1 MIKIL
6 TGLLCFT
13 MITTPIENR
22 EIEEVRVKEEFASAH
37 DPIRERILLKRDG
50 YKLLFKKK
58 DVVQEKLDRLEE
70 ERVKKEESERA
81 RIEEKEREKK
91 EKEKQEREASLNKIF
106 KLSFYTTLP
115 EENGGHANMANGKPI
130 LGAYN
135 VVASNYYPLG
145 TKIYLEGF
153 GTMVVSDRGGSAFNS
168 SARLDV
174 LIQRRE
180 GESTADYKA
189 RVRKLGRQEVS
200 GKIIK

>member
-22 EIEEVRVKEEFASAH
+22 EIEEVKIKEEFASAH

-58 DVVQEKLDRLEE
+58 DVVQEELDRLEE
-70 ERVKKEESERA
+70 ERIKKEEAERIA
-81 RIEEKEREKK
+81 AEEKKRQE
-91 EKEKQEREASLNKIF
+91 QERKSSLNKIF

-115 EENGGHANMANGKPI
+115 EENGGYTNMANGKPI
-130 LGAYN
+130 VGAYN

-168 SARLDV
+168 SDRLDV

-180 GESTADYKA
+180 GESVANYKA
-189 RVRKLGRQEVS
+189 RVRKLGRQQIP
-200 GKIIK
+200 GKIVD

>member
-1 MIKIL
+1 
-6 TGLLCFT
+6 

-22 EIEEVRVKEEFASAH
+22 EIEEVKIKEEFASAH

-58 DVVQEKLDRLEE
+58 DVVQEELDRLEE
-70 ERVKKEESERA
+70 ERIKKEEAEKMA
-81 RIEEKEREKK
+81 AEKKEREKQK
-91 EKEKQEREASLNKIF
+91 REASLNKVF

-130 LGAYN
+130 TGAYN
-135 VVASNYYPLG
+135 VLASNYYPLG

-168 SARLDV
+168 PDRLDV

-180 GESTADYKA
+180 GESVANYKA
-189 RVRKLGRQEVS
+189 RVRKLGRQQIS
-200 GKIIK
+200 GKIVD

>member
-1 MIKIL
+1 MIKIF

-13 MITTPIENR
+13 MITTPIDNR

-58 DVVQEKLDRLEE
+58 DVVQEELDRLEE
-70 ERVKKEESERA
+70 ERIKKEEA
-81 RIEEKEREKK
+81 EKMAAEKR
-91 EKEKQEREASLNKIF
+91 EKEKQEKEASLNKVF

-130 LGAYN
+130 VGAYN

-168 SARLDV
+168 PDRLDV
-174 LIQRRE
+174 LIQRKE
-180 GESTADYKA
+180 GESVANYKA
-189 RVRKLGRQEVS
+189 RVRKLGRQQIS
-200 GKIIK
+200 GKIVD

>member
-22 EIEEVRVKEEFASAH
+22 EIEEVKIKEEFASAH

-58 DVVQEKLDRLEE
+58 DVVQEELDRLEE
-70 ERVKKEESERA
+70 ERIKKEEAERIA
-81 RIEEKEREKK
+81 AEEKKRQE
-91 EKEKQEREASLNKIF
+91 QERKSSLNKIF

-115 EENGGHANMANGKPI
+115 EENGGYTNMANGKPI
-130 LGAYN
+130 VGAYN

-168 SARLDV
+168 SDRLDV

-180 GESTADYKA
+180 GESVANYKA
-189 RVRKLGRQEVS
+189 RVRKLGRQQIS
-200 GKIIK
+200 GKIVD

>member
-22 EIEEVRVKEEFASAH
+22 EIEEVKIKEEFASTH

-58 DVVQEKLDRLEE
+58 DVVQEKLDKLEE
-70 ERVKKEESERA
+70 ERIKKEEAERA
-81 RIEEKEREKK
+81 KIEKQEREKR
-91 EKEKQEREASLNKIF
+91 EREASLNKVF

-115 EENGGHANMANGKPI
+115 EENGGHSNMANGKPI
-130 LGAYN
+130 VGAYN

>member
-1 MIKIL
+1 MIKIF

-13 MITTPIENR
+13 MITTPIDNR

-58 DVVQEKLDRLEE
+58 DVVQEELDRLEE
-70 ERVKKEESERA
+70 ERIKKEEA
-81 RIEEKEREKK
+81 EKMAAEKR
-91 EKEKQEREASLNKIF
+91 EKEKQEKEASLNKVF

-130 LGAYN
+130 VGAYN

-168 SARLDV
+168 STRLDV
-174 LIQRRE
+174 LVQRRE

>member
-1 MIKIL
+1 MIKIF

-22 EIEEVRVKEEFASAH
+22 DIEEVKVKEEFASAH

-58 DVVQEKLDRLEE
+58 DVVQEKLDKLEE
-70 ERVKKEESERA
+70 ERIKKEEAERA
-81 RIEEKEREKK
+81 KIEKQEREKR
-91 EKEKQEREASLNKIF
+91 EREASLNKVF

-130 LGAYN
+130 VGAYN

-168 SARLDV
+168 PDRLDV

-180 GESTADYKA
+180 GESVANYKA
-189 RVRKLGRQEVS
+189 RVRKLGRQQIS
-200 GKIIK
+200 GKIVD

>member
-1 MIKIL
+1 MIKIF

-13 MITTPIENR
+13 MITTPIDNK
-22 EIEEVRVKEEFASAH
+22 EIEEVRVEEEFASAH

-70 ERVKKEESERA
+70 ERIKKEEAEKKA
-81 RIEEKEREKK
+81 AEEKER
-91 EKEKQEREASLNKIF
+91 EKQEREASLNKVF

-115 EENGGHANMANGKPI
+115 EENGGHVNMANGKPI
-130 LGAYN
+130 VGAYN

-168 SARLDV
+168 STRLDV
-174 LIQRRE
+174 LVQRRE

>member
-22 EIEEVRVKEEFASAH
+22 KIEEVKIKEEFASAH

-58 DVVQEKLDRLEE
+58 DVVQEELDRLEE
-70 ERVKKEESERA
+70 ERIKKEEAERMA
-81 RIEEKEREKK
+81 AEEKKRQE
-91 EKEKQEREASLNKIF
+91 QERKSSLNKIF

-115 EENGGHANMANGKPI
+115 EENGGYTNMANGKPI
-130 LGAYN
+130 AGAYN

-168 SARLDV
+168 PDRLDV

-180 GESTADYKA
+180 GESVANYKA
-189 RVRKLGRQEVS
+189 RVRKLGRQQVS
-200 GKIIK
+200 GKIVD

>member
-22 EIEEVRVKEEFASAH
+22 EIEEVKVKEEFASAH

-58 DVVQEKLDRLEE
+58 DVVQEELDRLEE
-70 ERVKKEESERA
+70 ERIKKEEAERIVA
-81 RIEEKEREKK
+81 EERER
-91 EKEKQEREASLNKIF
+91 EEQERKSSLNKIF

-115 EENGGHANMANGKPI
+115 EENGGYANMANGKPI
-130 LGAYN
+130 AGAYN

-168 SARLDV
+168 SDRLDV

-180 GESTADYKA
+180 GESVANYKA
-189 RVRKLGRQEVS
+189 RVRKLGRQQIS
-200 GKIIK
+200 GKIVD

>member
-22 EIEEVRVKEEFASAH
+22 EIEEVKVKEEFASAH

-50 YKLLFKKK
+50 YRLLFKKK
-58 DVVQEKLDRLEE
+58 DVVQEELDRLEE
-70 ERVKKEESERA
+70 ERIKKEEAERMA
-81 RIEEKEREKK
+81 AEEKKRQE
-91 EKEKQEREASLNKIF
+91 QERKSSLNKIF

-115 EENGGHANMANGKPI
+115 EENGGHTNMANGKPI
-130 LGAYN
+130 VEAYN

-168 SARLDV
+168 PDRLDV

-180 GESTADYKA
+180 GESVANYKA
-189 RVRKLGRQEVS
+189 RVRKLGRQQIS
-200 GKIIK
+200 GKIVD

>member
-1 MIKIL
+1 MIKIF

-13 MITTPIENR
+13 MITTPIDNKEV
-22 EIEEVRVKEEFASAH
+22 EEVRVKEEFASAH

-70 ERVKKEESERA
+70 ERIEKEEAEKMAAEKQER
-81 RIEEKEREKK
+81 
-91 EKEKQEREASLNKIF
+91 EKQEREASLNKVF

-130 LGAYN
+130 VGAYN

-168 SARLDV
+168 SNRLDV

-180 GESTADYKA
+180 GESVANYKA
-189 RVRKLGRQEVS
+189 RVRKLGRQQIS
-200 GKIIK
+200 GKIVD

>member
-1 MIKIL
+1 MIKIF

-22 EIEEVRVKEEFASAH
+22 EIEEVKIKEEFASAH

-58 DVVQEKLDRLEE
+58 DVVQEELDRLEE
-70 ERVKKEESERA
+70 ERIKKEEA
-81 RIEEKEREKK
+81 EKMAAEKR
-91 EKEKQEREASLNKIF
+91 EKEKQEREASLNKVF

-130 LGAYN
+130 VGAYN

-168 SARLDV
+168 PDRLDV
-174 LIQRRE
+174 LIQRKE
-180 GESTADYKA
+180 GESVANYKA
-189 RVRKLGRQEVS
+189 RVRKLGRQQIS
-200 GKIIK
+200 GKIVD

>member
-13 MITTPIENR
+13 MITTPIDNK
-22 EIEEVRVKEEFASAH
+22 EIEEVRVKEEFAAAH
-37 DPIRERILLKRDG
+37 DPIRERISLKRDG
-50 YKLLFKKK
+50 YKLTFKKR
-58 DVVQEKLDRLEE
+58 DVVQEKLDKLEKEKLEREEAERIQEE
-70 ERVKKEESERA
+70 ERKKEEER
-81 RIEEKEREKK
+81 KT
-91 EKEKQEREASLNKIF
+91 ASLNKIF

-115 EENGGHANMANGKPI
+115 EENGGYANMANGKPI
-130 LGAYN
+130 VGAYN

-168 SARLDV
+168 SVRLDV

>member
-22 EIEEVRVKEEFASAH
+22 EIEEVKIKEEFASAH

-58 DVVQEKLDRLEE
+58 DVVQEELDRLEE
-70 ERVKKEESERA
+70 ERVKKEEAERMA
-81 RIEEKEREKK
+81 TEEKKRQE
-91 EKEKQEREASLNKIF
+91 QERKSSLNKIF

-115 EENGGHANMANGKPI
+115 EENGGYTNMANGKPI
-130 LGAYN
+130 VGAYN

-168 SARLDV
+168 SDRLDV

-180 GESTADYKA
+180 GESVANYKA
-189 RVRKLGRQEVS
+189 RVRKLGRQQIS
-200 GKIIK
+200 GKIVD

>member
-22 EIEEVRVKEEFASAH
+22 EIEEVKIKEEFASAH
-37 DPIRERILLKRDG
+37 DPMRERILLKKDG

-58 DVVQEKLDRLEE
+58 DIVQEELDKLEE
-70 ERVKKEESERA
+70 ERIKKEESERVA
-81 RIEEKEREKK
+81 AEEKERQE
-91 EKEKQEREASLNKIF
+91 QERKSSLNKIF

-115 EENGGHANMANGKPI
+115 EENGGYTNMANGKPI
-130 LGAYN
+130 AGAYN

-168 SARLDV
+168 SDRLDV

-180 GESTADYKA
+180 GESVANYKA
-189 RVRKLGRQEVS
+189 RVRKLGRQQIS
-200 GKIIK
+200 GKIVD